1 MCGDSGVDVPLSRVA
16 RWEASSGSIA
26 YADLA
31 GSYMASGKRR
41 SSPWIHLLGSKG
53 HGPPEW
59 PKPTWC
65 RATSIL
71 AISWVDACLL
81 TPVMFVLPAAL

>member
-1 MCGDSGVDVPLSRVA
+1 MELQSSITEMHEGLKDDRYHLLPPLITLVRQALHLGVRECMCGDSGVDVPLSRVA

-41 SSPWIHLLGSKG
+41 SSP
-53 HGPPEW
+53 
-59 PKPTWC
+59 
-65 RATSIL
+65 
-71 AISWVDACLL
+71 
-81 TPVMFVLPAAL
+81 